1 MHWSKQ
7 KAVLCE
13 MKNNV
18 ITYVKMIK
26 ASACFKYILFF
37 LFILSSGYTSFAQ
50 KGTKDVLQTAVLKG
64 IWFTDNNTGY
74 AVGYNGTILKTI
86 DAGISWQPLNSGVS
100 NSLFSISFANSN
112 TGIACG
118 ANGVILKTNDAGLTW
133 KPKTSGSLVTLHE
146 VFFLDSVNAY
156 ISGQFG
162 TYLKTKDA
170 GETWSS
176 IALTPGNGAE
186 SKAVLDNGIA
196 AGDQAKQALTL
207 HNINQ
212 VKNKDSLVSVNINI
226 LEDFWKKYNYLST
239 SKPQYEN
246 ASVISDL
253 YKVTVTDTIYRSDY
267 QNRVNEAKIKQAKS
281 DIGLRVAGT
290 YQENTSAGIGSDE
303 MVIYRRRAT
312 AGLDWDVLGNGYLS
326 SRYKQQILKNEMI
339 INSLKPEK
347 LISAADYII
356 ISHKII
362 YAFNQHKIKLL
373 EQRQQIINDK
383 IDAANELYLLKHLP
397 KLELMQII
405 QQQVDVTSMFQIYKA
420 YNEQLNEEINAN
432 NIPVNI
438 LPVFDIDP
446 EKITGISSIAA
457 ANDSIIKLKIKN
469 LEIENSVWNDINLKT
484 QLRYNYYNYSGLNQA
499 DRSFLS
505 AGLLFSVPLPFG
517 TKADKNAIA
526 AQADLMRFD
535 QKNSSEQQSVDMLNT
550 VYEFR
555 YKLKQFNNF
564 MEKHKKYEE
573 LLRIE
578 RVKEKLQYFEFN
590 PISALNLLDEML
602 SIEVEMLDL
611 QQEMYLSLLDIITK
625 SPGTEAVNIIQPL
638 ATAQAIDNT
647 KTQEASSLVDET
659 KDKSM
664 YIWSESLIKRSEAYI
679 EEYLNLNN
687 IKTAI
692 VSAGQIE
699 KAKVNSLFGV
709 LKASGIKNELLIG
722 SNKLLFHKNPSA
734 YLDSVTA
741 SLNLGDINAVHLDV
755 EPHVLDD
762 WEKNKDSHLALYVNL
777 VKQSQ
782 AWCNSKNIKLNVS
795 IPVYYPE
802 ATLAD
807 IYASCDKVYLMAYEH
822 TDAFFIL
829 KKVKEEFAI
838 SAEKTVIALRAKDFA
853 TRSAFEKFLN
863 ELSLAANTKSFA
875 MHDLETFIKLDELS
889 SGENNK

>member
-1 MHWSKQ
+1 
-7 KAVLCE
+7 
-13 MKNNV
+13 MKKNFSQN
-18 ITYVKMIK
+18 IK
-26 ASACFKYILFF
+26 TLFVCTSNLRFIKCALF
-37 LFILSSGYTSFAQ
+37 LFLLVQSLSLFAQ
-50 KGTKDVLQTAVLKG
+50 KGTKEVIQTAVLKG
-64 IWFTDNNTGY
+64 IWFTDSNTGY
-74 AVGYNGTILKTI
+74 AVGYNGTILKTV
-86 DAGISWQPLNSGVS
+86 DAGISWQPLNSGITT
-100 NSLFSISFANSN
+100 SLFSVSFSN
-112 TGIACG
+112 AATGIACG
-118 ANGVILKTNDAGLTW
+118 ANGVILKTADAGLTW
-133 KPKTSGSLVTLHE
+133 QVRQSGSVVTLHE
-146 VFFLDSVNAY
+146 VFFLDSVTAY

-162 TYLKTKDA
+162 TYLKTTDA

-176 IALTPGNGAE
+176 ITLTPGSAAE
-186 SKAVLDNGIA
+186 KSTPVLDAGNV
-196 AGDQAKQALTL
+196 AGDQAKQAITL

-239 SKPQYEN
+239 RKPQYEN
-246 ASVISDL
+246 VSVVPDL
-253 YKVTVTDTIYRSDY
+253 YKVKITDTIHRSDY
-267 QNRVNEAKIKQAKS
+267 LNHVNEAKIKQAKR
-281 DIGLRVAGT
+281 DIGLSIAGT
-290 YQENTSAGIGSDE
+290 YQENSSAGVGTDE
-303 MVIYRRRAT
+303 MIIYRRRAS

-347 LISAADYII
+347 IISAADYIV

-420 YNEQLNEEINAN
+420 YNEQLNEEINAD

-438 LPVFDIDP
+438 LPVFDLDP
-446 EKITGISSIAA
+446 EKITGISSTAA
-457 ANDSIIKLKIKN
+457 VSDSIVKLKIKN

-484 QLRYNYYNYSGLNQA
+484 QLRYNYYNYSGLNQS

-555 YKLKQFNNF
+555 YKLKQYNNF

-625 SPGTEAVNIIQPL
+625 SPGTEAISIIQPL
-638 ATAQAIDNT
+638 ATAQAKDNV
-647 KTQEASSLVDET
+647 KSQEASSLVDET

-664 YIWSESLIKRSEAYI
+664 YIWSESLSKRSEAYI

-687 IKTAI
+687 INRAI
-692 VSAGQIE
+692 ISAGQVE
-699 KAKVNSLFGV
+699 KAKVNSLFSV
-709 LKASGIKNELLIG
+709 LKASGIQTELMIG
-722 SNKLLFHKNPSA
+722 SNKLLFNKNPAA

-741 SLNLGDINAVHLDV
+741 SINLGDISALHLDV

-777 VKQSQ
+777 VKQAQ
-782 AWCNSKNIKLNVS
+782 VWCSAKNLKLNVS
-795 IPVYYPE
+795 IPVFYPE
-802 ATLAD
+802 ATLAE
-807 IYASCDKVYLMAYEH
+807 IYPACDKVYLMAYEH

-863 ELSLAANTKSFA
+863 ELGLAANTKSFA

-889 SGENNK
+889 SGENDK